1 MSSPTYYNEYDSE
14 TEQYG
19 EIEQDSFEEY
29 EPYMTYDEE
38 MVAFEDS
45 DNIFED
51 DYTDDYTDDAY
62 VINDY

>member
-19 EIEQDSFEEY
+19 DVDQMEY
-29 EPYMTYDEE
+29 EEQEPYKTYDEE
-38 MVAFEDS
+38 MAAFEDS
-45 DNIFED
+45 DNYIFED
-51 DYTDDYTDDAY
+51 EYTDDAY

>member
-19 EIEQDSFEEY
+19 EIDQGAYEEQ

-38 MVAFEDS
+38 MTAFEES
-45 DNIFED
+45 DNYILED
-51 DYTDDYTDDAY
+51 EYTDDAY

>member
-14 TEQYG
+14 FEQYD
-19 EIEQDSFEEY
+19 EIDQMEYEEQ

-38 MVAFEDS
+38 MAAFEES
-45 DNIFED
+45 DNYIFQDED
-51 DYTDDYTDDAY
+51 IDDVC

>member
-14 TEQYG
+14 TEYS
-19 EIEQDSFEEY
+19 EIEHESYEEY

-38 MVAFEDS
+38 MAAFEDS

-51 DYTDDYTDDAY
+51 EYTDDAY
-62 VINDY
+62 NN

>member
-38 MVAFEDS
+38 MAAFEDS
-45 DNIFED
+45 DNYIFED
-51 DYTDDYTDDAY
+51 EYADAYTDDAY
-62 VINDY
+62 VN

>member
-19 EIEQDSFEEY
+19 DVDQMEYEEQ

-38 MVAFEDS
+38 MAAFEDS
-45 DNIFED
+45 DNYIFED
-51 DYTDDYTDDAY
+51 EYTDDAY
-62 VINDY
+62 VINDEY